1 MIKVMFICHG
11 NICRSPMA
19 EFVLKDMVE
28 KRGLKDKFY
37 IVSSA
42 TSTEELGNPV
52 HSGTRNVL
60 KKKGISVEGKYAV
73 RLQKSDYNSYD
84 YFIGMDSANIRN
96 IYKIFDGDK
105 EGKVYKMLYFAG
117 MDGDVDDPWYTGEFE
132 TTYCDIFAGCE
143 GFLRHLEM

>member
-28 KRGLKDKFY
+28 KRGLKDEFH

-73 RLQKSDYNSYD
+73 RLQKNDYSNYD
-84 YFIGMDSANIRN
+84 YFIGMDSANIHN
-96 IYKIFDGDK
+96 IYKIFGGDN
-105 EGKVYKMLYFAG
+105 EGKVYKMLYFA
-117 MDGDVDDPWYTGEFE
+117 DASADVDDPWYTGDFE
-132 TTYCDIFAGCE
+132 TTYRDIYAGCE
-143 GFLRHLEM
+143 GFLEHLGM